1 MALNDEQ
8 KKIIEPKLSVKC
20 PLCGGQVLHHTT
32 PAQLFFNEFNPE
44 SKTSILNFTENA
56 EYKNYVVGECQ
67 NCGYTILRSLS
78 ILLRQQGEQKERQ

>member
-1 MALNDEQ
+1 MELSDEQ

-20 PLCGGQVLHHTT
+20 PLCGGRILHQTT

-44 SKTSILNFTENA
+44 LKTSTLDFTENV
-56 EYKNYVVGECQ
+56 EYRNYVVGECQ

-78 ILLRQQGEQKERQ
+78 ILLRQKGKREEGQ